1 MTIEEFE
8 RDCATLQGLL
18 DGKTSHRE
26 ARAILSKLSF
36 TLIGV
41 SEKIGPIQR
50 YLNKKHHD
58 DRDEYYLRVDIQ
70 GLTQIGRRS
79 LSNI

>member
-1 MTIEEFE
+1 MTLEDFE

-26 ARAILSKLSF
+26 AKAILSKLSF
-36 TLIGV
+36 LLTGV
-41 SEKIGPIQR
+41 SEKVGPIQR
-50 YLNKKHHD
+50 YLIKKHHD
-58 DRDEYYLRVDIQ
+58 DRDKYYLRVDIQ

-79 LSNI
+79 LSNL